1 MDLSK
6 LLGNFTDTARLKNGT
21 TRKLILKKKIFNI
34 LYLEGSKTIADL
46 CSPVNVSI
54 PTMTRIMQEL
64 IAEEWVIE
72 LGTGESRGGRKPVFY
87 GLNPYIR
94 YLIGIEITR
103 KYTRINIFDLHNRP
117 VGGTLKLDI
126 ELDNAPDMLEVLK
139 AQLDIFIEKN
149 NIKKERILGAGI
161 SIPGL
166 LDKKSNINYSYPGLG
181 DRPLEIIFNELL
193 QIPAFIEHDT
203 KAIAL
208 GESWFGLAR
217 NKSNVL
223 CVNIGSGIGLG
234 MILNG
239 ELYQGVSGFSGEFGH
254 IQMVPN
260 GELCDCGKIG
270 CLETVASGSAIVAKA
285 KQMIREG
292 TNSLIKKLVKGNTDA
307 INLPFIIQAARQGDE
322 FAIELI
328 EISGGY
334 LARGMAMLIHLLN
347 PEMIIIGGDLAN
359 AENLLADPIQ
369 QNLNKYTINRIRQ
382 DTSIHISI
390 LKEQAGLLGTIPVV
404 MTNIFSQEPN
414 INNFKSTIHHDS

>member
-6 LLGNFTDTARLKNGT
+6 LLGNLTDTARIRNGT
-21 TRKLILKKKIFNI
+21 ARKLILKKKIFSI

-54 PTMTRIMQEL
+54 PTMTRLMQEL
-64 IAEEWVIE
+64 ITEEWVLE

-87 GLNPYIR
+87 GLNPFVR
-94 YLIGIEITR
+94 YVIGIEITR

-126 ELDNAPDMLEVLK
+126 ELDNAPDMLEALK

-149 NIKKERILGAGI
+149 NIKRDRILGAGI

-166 LDKKSNINYSYPGLG
+166 LDKKSNINYSYPDLG
-181 DRPLEIIFNELL
+181 DRPLEMVFNELL

-223 CVNIGSGIGLG
+223 CVNVGSGIGLG

-285 KQMIREG
+285 KQMIRGG
-292 TNSLIKKLVKGNTDA
+292 TNSIIKKLVKGNIDD
-307 INLPFIIQAARQGDE
+307 IKLPVIIQAARQGDE

-334 LARGMAMLIHLLN
+334 LARGMAVLIHLLN

-369 QNLNKYTINRIRQ
+369 QKLNKYTINRIRQ
-382 DTSIHISI
+382 DTSIHISV

-404 MTNIFSQEPN
+404 MTHIFSQEPN
-414 INNFKSTIHHDS
+414 INNFNSTINHDT